1 MASKRAHPQG
11 PMDHLSPQATK
22 GEHDVPQETPADEK
36 KHDQHADQMNST
48 MARHQNSDRS
58 KRQTAEIDAD
68 SSRGEPPH
76 GYGTEAPQ
84 VQGGGKR

>member
-1 MASKRAHPQG
+1 
-11 PMDHLSPQATK
+11 MDHLPAQAKK
-22 GEHDVPQETPADEK
+22 GEHDVPEETPGDDA
-36 KHDQHADQMNST
+36 KHREQDHQMKPN
-48 MARHQNSDRS
+48 MERRQDGDRS
-58 KRQTAEIDAD
+58 KRLPAEIDAD